1 MLIGNPYKFAI
12 IFDRVA
18 AWNASLSDNNGCF
31 SFCIDGKLFPDI
43 AINAILSVS
52 VKEVKNSLGDI
63 PVNEE
68 IFDMDAKDAIP
79 ILYDH
84 VYPEFDDEKSDEE
97 NKDCDY
103 RYLISIDESVDD
115 DYYVFAVEKDEKIR
129 ILGAKGVYDFEEKS
143 LSFDNSEIAE
153 IILEKEEINQ
163 IIVQLEEAM
172 KLYDFSYKK

>member
-52 VKEVKNSLGDI
+52 VKEVKNSLNDI

-79 ILYDH
+79 ILYDL

-129 ILGAKGVYDFEEKS
+129 ILGAKGDYNFEEKS
-143 LSFDNSEIAE
+143 LSFDNSEVAE
-153 IILEKEEINQ
+153 IILEKEEINK
-163 IIVQLEEAM
+163 IIIQLEESM
-172 KLYDFSYKK
+172 QSFDF